1 MFLNVESLV
10 NLIDTKK
17 NRYIPG
23 GFMKANGCRYGT
35 HRVLEPKGVLPQ
47 PARVLNNDMSEIWDN
62 ELLIDVIRLNVDS
75 ASFHQI
81 KQKLIAQGHTDIE
94 KAFAEHAIDLTTR
107 TGKHKNEDTG
117 SGGMLIGRVAAIGDK
132 FEMKDAIKVGDK
144 IASLVSLSLTPLK
157 ISKVKR
163 VLLDKD
169 QVEIEGQAILFS
181 SGIYAK
187 LPDDMD
193 ENLALSVLDVAGA
206 PAQAERLV
214 KPGDTV
220 VIIGANGKSGILCN
234 TVARERAGVSGR
246 VIGVVRNQN
255 YIPTCL
261 ETGCHD
267 VIIADATDAITIQRE
282 VARLTEGRMADVV
295 INVVN
300 IEDTELPTIMAAR
313 DRGLVYFF
321 SMGTS
326 FTKAAL
332 GAEGIGADV
341 DMILG
346 NGYAHHHAMIS
357 IDLLRRNPIL
367 MRLFQERYTD

>member
-1 MFLNVESLV
+1 
-10 NLIDTKK
+10 
-17 NRYIPG
+17 
-23 GFMKANGCRYGT
+23 MKSGGCRYGT
-35 HRVLEPKGVLPQ
+35 HRVIEPKGVLPQ

-81 KQKLIAQGHTDIE
+81 KTKLISQGHKDIE
-94 KAFAEHAIDLTTR
+94 KAFAEHAIDLTSR

-117 SGGMLIGRVAAIGDK
+117 SGGMLIGRVAAIGSN
-132 FEMKDAIKVGDK
+132 FEMKDQIQVGDK

-157 ISKVKR
+157 ISKIKR
-163 VLLDKD
+163 VLLDQD

-214 KPGDTV
+214 RPGDSV

-234 TVARERAGVSGR
+234 AVAKERAGVSGK
-246 VIGVVRNQN
+246 VIGVVRNPD
-255 YIPTCL
+255 YIPTCKD
-261 ETGCHD
+261 TGCHE
-267 VIIADATDAITIQRE
+267 VIIADATDAITIQKE
-282 VARLTEGRMADVV
+282 VSRLTDGKMADVV

-321 SMGTS
+321 SMATS

-346 NGYAHHHAMIS
+346 NGYAHNHAIIS
-357 IDLLRRNPIL
+357 LDLLRRNPVL
-367 MRLFQERYTD
+367 MKLFSERYTD

>member
-1 MFLNVESLV
+1 
-10 NLIDTKK
+10 
-17 NRYIPG
+17 
-23 GFMKANGCRYGT
+23 MKTGGCRYGT
-35 HRVLEPKGVLPQ
+35 HRVIEPQGVLPQ
-47 PARVLNNDMSEIWDN
+47 PARILNNDMSEIWDN

-81 KQKLIAQGHTDIE
+81 KNKLIAQGHTDIE
-94 KAFAEHAIDLTTR
+94 KAFGEHALELTNR

-117 SGGMLIGRVAAIGDK
+117 SGGMLIGRVAAIGPN
-132 FEMKDAIKVGDK
+132 FEMKDKIQVGDK
-144 IASLVSLSLTPLK
+144 IATLVSLSLTPLK
-157 ISKVKR
+157 ISKIKK

-169 QVEIEGQAILFS
+169 QVEIEGKAILFS

-206 PAQAERLV
+206 PAQVERLV

-220 VIIGANGKSGILCN
+220 VILGANGKSGVLCN
-234 TVARERAGVSGR
+234 KVAKERAGIAGK
-246 VIGVVRNQN
+246 VIGIVRNPN
-255 YIPTCL
+255 YIPTCKA
-261 ETGCHD
+261 TGCD
-267 VIIADATDAITIQRE
+267 EVILAQATDAITIQRE
-282 VARLTEGRMADVV
+282 VSRLTDGKMADVV

-300 IEDTELPTIMAAR
+300 IEDTELPSIMAAR

-321 SMGTS
+321 SMATS

-346 NGYAHHHAMIS
+346 NGYARNHAAVS
-357 IDLLRRNPIL
+357 IDVLRRNPDL
-367 MRLFQERYTD
+367 MQLFQERYID